1 MQTDRYPKLGTTNSI
16 HHRNQF
22 GRFHRREHYA
32 CDACEREAIL
42 RVVIQTSWFRGEDDV
57 FRLCSTHAAMARA
70 ANWSA
75 LYRDISA
82 NSKPRSNAQGE
93 QKNESKRNG

>member
-22 GRFHRREHYA
+22 GRFHRREA
-32 CDACEREAIL
+32 FPCDACTREAIL

-57 FRLCSTHAAMARA
+57 FRLCSVHAAMARA
-70 ANWSA
+70 ADWQA
-75 LYRDISA
+75 LYRDI
-82 NSKPRSNAQGE
+82 KEHGQ
-93 QKNESKRNG
+93 